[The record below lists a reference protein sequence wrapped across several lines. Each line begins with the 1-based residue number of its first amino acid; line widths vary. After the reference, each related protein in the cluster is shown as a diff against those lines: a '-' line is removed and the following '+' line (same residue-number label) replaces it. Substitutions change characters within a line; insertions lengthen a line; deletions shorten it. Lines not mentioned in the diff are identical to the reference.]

1 MAKGLQCFLSI
12 SLKPCTQEERFE
24 VFSFKSVMH
33 EMAFK
38 VYMAHNF
45 FLKFSNNGGL
55 RPPFCYS
62 PLHGRVYPPNGAVL
76 LLFSG
81 RYDFIYLHQLYNHTY
96 LNISAEQW
104 KQVVY
109 LADWVEYHKYSKEM
123 IGDIGGGLL
132 ANEIAESFSDFAAKK
147 TKTKVCLLIA
157 NMLLIA

>member
-1 MAKGLQCFLSI
+1 
-12 SLKPCTQEERFE
+12 
-24 VFSFKSVMH
+24 
-33 EMAFK
+33 MAFK

-62 PLHGRVYPPNGAVL
+62 PLHGRVYPPNSAVL

-81 RYDFIYLHQLYNHTY
+81 RYDFIHLHQLYNHTY

-104 KQVVY
+104 NQVVY

-157 NMLLIA
+157 NILLIA